1 MKKMA
6 GPICLA
12 SFCAGTIGGEYE
24 AISRLGGAFVL
35 IAAASA
41 LAVLLGALFRAPEG
55 YGGPNGLH
63 VRPCNRRSTPLVP
76 SDFLSAGCGE
86 NRRDISD
93 RARNEHPLPLQIA
106 SGYTLAVAVTKPLL
120 QQ

>member
-6 GPICLA
+6 GLICLA
-12 SFCAGTIGGEYE
+12 SFCAGTIWVEYE

-55 YGGPNGLH
+55 YGGRDGLH
-63 VRPCNRRSTPLVP
+63 VRSRNRRFRPTGHVR
-76 SDFLSAGCGE
+76 LSQ
-86 NRRDISD
+86 RRV
-93 RARNEHPLPLQIA
+93 RREW
-106 SGYTLAVAVTKPLL
+106 T
-120 QQ
+120 